1 MREISCDDIT
11 AAVAGAV
18 IKANTEL
25 PDDIYQALQ
34 QARQEEEAEIGRRC
48 LEILLENARLARQEG
63 LALCQDTG
71 QVVVNVEL
79 GQDVHITGGS
89 LVAAINEGI
98 ARGYREG
105 FFRAS
110 VVENPLFRRNTGDN
124 TPGII
129 NTVLLPGDGF
139 RLTVFPKGA
148 GSENMGRI
156 AMLKP
161 ADGLAGVEE
170 FILGTVEAAGGNPC
184 PPVIVGVGLG
194 GNMEKAALLA
204 KQALQRPVNQRHPD
218 SSMAELEKKLLAR
231 VNRLGIGPQ
240 GLGGRITA
248 LAVNIEYFPTHI
260 ASLPVAVNLGCHCT
274 RRCTVEL

>member
-1 MREISCDDIT
+1 MREIHCDTIAD
-11 AAVAGAV
+11 AVAGAV
-18 IKANTEL
+18 LKANIEL
-25 PDDIYQALQ
+25 PPDVYRALQ
-34 QARQEEEAEIGRRC
+34 RATQAEESELGRRC
-48 LEILLENARLARQEG
+48 LEILLKNAGMAREQG

-71 QVVVNVEL
+71 QVAVNLEI
-79 GQDVHITGGS
+79 GQEVHITGGS
-89 LVAAINEGI
+89 LVEAVNRGI
-98 ARGYREG
+98 AAGYRQG

-110 VVENPLFRRNTGDN
+110 VVDNPIIRQNTGDN

-129 NTVLLPGDGF
+129 HTELIPGEGF
-139 RLTVFPKGA
+139 RLTVMPKGA

-161 ADGLAGVEE
+161 ADGWDGVEK
-170 FILGTVEAAGGNPC
+170 FVVESVERAGGNPC

-194 GNMEKAALLA
+194 GNMEKCAWLA
-204 KQALQRPVNQRHPD
+204 KKALQRPLD
-218 SSMAELEKKLLAR
+218 SRNSDERIAELEEKLLSR
-231 VNRLGIGPQ
+231 INRTGIGPQ

-274 RRCTVEL
+274 RRYTVEL